1 MQITTPLVE
10 PAAAAAPA
18 ESKPEPR
25 PRLTLK
31 ALAREPLVHFVLLG
45 GLLFGLD
52 HLLNAKDDGSH
63 TIVVSAAAD
72 REAIETFKASR
83 GHEPNAEELTALRRV
98 WLDNEILYREGL
110 ALGVDKGD
118 EAIRQRVIFKALS
131 VVDSNVKLP
140 QPDDNTL
147 RAWFESHR
155 ERYDEPER
163 YDFEE
168 AALSGDA
175 SEAAVRAFV
184 DELNGGTPGDAKA
197 GLRVFKGRPRAN
209 LEQSYGPGLANLL
222 ATAKP
227 GVWQAV
233 STKDGFRALRLDA
246 LIPAKPAQ
254 FAAYRSV
261 VSQDWVDAT
270 AAQQRTDA
278 VRALGQKYAVTYEKQ
293 R

>member
-10 PAAAAAPA
+10 TAADSHPAA
-18 ESKPEPR
+18 SKPEPR
-25 PRLTLK
+25 PRVTPR
-31 ALAREPLVHFVLLG
+31 ALAREPLAHFVLLG

-52 HLLNAKDDGSH
+52 HLLNAKTDRAH
-63 TIVVSAAAD
+63 TIVVGAAAD

-118 EAIRQRVIFKALS
+118 DAIRERVIFKALS

-140 QPDDNTL
+140 QPDENTL
-147 RAWFESHR
+147 RAWFQSHR
-155 ERYDEPER
+155 EKYDEPER

-168 AALSGDA
+168 AALSGDPP
-175 SEAAVRAFV
+175 EATARAFV

-209 LEQSYGPGLANLL
+209 VEQSYGPDVAKLL
-222 ATAKP
+222 AASKP
-227 GVWQAV
+227 GVWQVV

-246 LIPAKPAQ
+246 MIPAKPAR
-254 FAAYRSV
+254 FAALRGM
-261 VSQDWVDAT
+261 VSQDWTDAT

-278 VRALGQKYAVTYEKQ
+278 VRALGQKYSMKYEQ
-293 R
+293 EP